1 MYFAYDE
8 RAVAYLARRDKRLGE
23 VMARLGPL
31 QREVMPDLFA
41 ALVHAIVGQQVSMTV
56 QRTLWQRLC
65 AALGAV
71 TPAGVLAET
80 AEKLRALGLSGRKV
94 EYIREAAQAV
104 RDGRLD
110 VDALREMD
118 DAAVCAALVGLRGVG
133 LWTAEM
139 LLLFSLQRQ
148 DVFSYDDLAIRRGL
162 RMLYRHR
169 RIDRERFERYRRRFS
184 PFGSVASL
192 YLWAVASGAL
202 PELSDPGDAA
212 QGGKRGKARQSGR
225 GVVKKARSA

>member
-8 RAVAYLARRDKRLGE
+8 GAVAYLARRDKRLGE
-23 VMARLGPL
+23 VMERLGPL
-31 QREVMPDLFA
+31 RREVMPDLFA

-71 TPAGVLAET
+71 TPAAVLSAEP
-80 AEKLRALGLSGRKV
+80 EGLRALGLSGRKV
-94 EYIREAAQAV
+94 EYVREAAQAV
-104 RDGRLD
+104 ADGRLD
-110 VDALREMD
+110 VEALRGMD
-118 DAAVCAALVGLRGVG
+118 DAAVCAVLVELRGVG

-148 DVFSYDDLAIRRGL
+148 DVFSFDDLAIRRGL

-169 RIDRERFERYRRRFS
+169 HIDRERFERYRRRFS
-184 PFGSVASL
+184 PYGSVASL
-192 YLWAVASGAL
+192 YLWAVAGGAL
-202 PELSDPGDAA
+202 PELRDPAEA
-212 QGGKRGKARQSGR
+212 ERGGKRGDTG
-225 GVVKKARSA
+225 KKARSA